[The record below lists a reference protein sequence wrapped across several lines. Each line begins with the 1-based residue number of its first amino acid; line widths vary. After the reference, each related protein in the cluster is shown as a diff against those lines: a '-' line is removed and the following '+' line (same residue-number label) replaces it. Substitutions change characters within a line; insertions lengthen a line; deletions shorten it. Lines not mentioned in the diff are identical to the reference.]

1 MLIYRLP
8 LNISLI
14 NPKRSICPSCNHTIK
29 WYENIPLLS
38 FIFLKGRCS
47 KCKTNISIVYPI
59 VELLSAIITM
69 LLFIK
74 LGLTSQFIL
83 ITILFYLLILLSF
96 IDLKYKAVPDY
107 LLILILINAFFIPDF
122 SFQSALIFAGAS
134 VLLEL
139 FVTFYIQNIKYKF
152 TKDESLKEQRAMGE
166 GDIPILAII
175 GGLLGIKFGISAIFL
190 AAILAIIP
198 SLLNNIIK
206 KDIETPFIP
215 FLALGF
221 FIIYILEN
229 NIFNI
234 FEGIIK

>member
-14 NPKRSICPSCNHTIK
+14 DPKRSICPSCNHTIK

-38 FIFLKGRCS
+38 YIFLKGRCS

-190 AAILAIIP
+190 AAILAIVP